1 MAGQKESNQSGPSI
15 GDLRNI
21 MFSENYTIMQKVQ
34 QEGNTDD
41 IMLET
46 GEHLMVE
53 SLSEGLR
60 ISDIS
65 NIYPNRLV
73 SNLERELGRKTN
85 FNHSAVVQTG

>member
-1 MAGQKESNQSGPSI
+1 
-15 GDLRNI
+15 